1 MPTIDWFEKILEIL
15 PEHPVDTV
23 WTSGGEI
30 LCSSEEIAD
39 ILADMLEQL
48 YASQGEEVIVNTGS
62 YNREEDARNN
72 TIDEFTGWW
81 YVDIV

>member
-1 MPTIDWFEKILEIL
+1 MPTIDWFEKILKIL

-39 ILADMLEQL
+39 TVADIVERL

-62 YNREEDARNN
+62 YDQEEDAHNN

-81 YVDIV
+81 YVDII